1 MSSFVLP
8 EGRKPKQADQIRLA
22 TRTKTLKGKTVA
34 LYHNDKPTSYPIMR
48 TIDRL
53 LKETVGVKET
63 FEVHS
68 KASFHRHP
76 DRAIQEALRADAIF
90 AATAD

>member
-1 MSSFVLP
+1 MSSIVFP
-8 EGRKPKQADQIRLA
+8 EGRKPEKAEQIRLA
-22 TRTKTLKGKTVA
+22 ARVNTLKGKTVA

-53 LKETVGVKET
+53 LKEKIGVKET
-63 FEVHS
+63 LEVHS

-76 DRAIQEALRADAIF
+76 DSAIQEALKADAIF